1 MTATTNR
8 PDGVTLKMTSDVEY
22 VSPIGEALHALCF
35 YASGSESC
43 ALDVQRAA
51 VEALNNVI
59 LHAYGSQ
66 TGNEIII
73 QWSNKNRCLRIE
85 IIDYGRSMSTLPEAA
100 LPPYDAENGRGWWII
115 NSCVDDYY
123 YKVVEC
129 IERERVYRPEDGS
142 EPIENVSVISHS
154 NILTLIKQF

>member
-1 MTATTNR
+1 MIATTNK
-8 PDGVTLKMTSDVEY
+8 PDGVTLKMTSAVEY

-66 TGNEIII
+66 TGHEIVV
-73 QWSNKNRCLRIE
+73 QWRNKNSCLRIE
-85 IIDYGRSMSTLPEAA
+85 IIDYGLSMSTLPVAA
-100 LPPYDAENGRGWWII
+100 LPPSDAENGRGWWII
-115 NSCVDDYY
+115 KACVDDYY
-123 YKVVEC
+123 YTVVEC
-129 IERERVYRPEDGS
+129 IERERVYRPEGDS
-142 EPIENVSVISHS
+142 EPIENISVTSHS